1 MIENLRKR
9 YEQLQGL
16 LNTPNNQGGGLLGN
30 IPQTALLGSAI
41 YGQGIKGKDPFESLL
56 PAVTQTAQL
65 QKLMTPKTSK
75 PFSVTNTQ
83 TGKQELIT
91 QAQYR
96 ANPDLYSP
104 AKKTPLMAAGETEEQ
119 KEIGKA

>member
-1 MIENLRKR
+1 MIEDLKR
-9 YEQLQGL
+9 RYDKLQGL
-16 LNTPNNQGGGLLGN
+16 LNTPTNQGGGLLGN
-30 IPQTALLGSAI
+30 IPQAALLGSAI

-56 PAVTQTAQL
+56 PAVIQTAQL

-91 QAQYR
+91 QELIQIYI
-96 ANPDLYSP
+96 LLL
-104 AKKTPLMAAGETEEQ
+104 KKHH
-119 KEIGKA
+119 